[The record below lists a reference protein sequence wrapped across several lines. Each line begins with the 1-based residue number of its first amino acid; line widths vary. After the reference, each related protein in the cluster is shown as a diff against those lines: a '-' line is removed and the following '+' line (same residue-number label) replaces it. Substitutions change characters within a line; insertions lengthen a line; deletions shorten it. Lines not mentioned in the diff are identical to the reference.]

1 MSTDA
6 GLVAAAVGILAF
18 VIGLGVLVLRVPR
31 CPGCRRPGVA
41 EARALADAHPA
52 LVEVFYE
59 CRACGIVVS
68 RRTLGY
74 PGE

>member
-6 GLVAAAVGILAF
+6 GLVAMVGGLLAF
-18 VIGLGVLVLRVPR
+18 VIGLGVLVLHVPR
-31 CPGCRRPGVA
+31 CPGCRRPAVA
-41 EARALADAHPA
+41 EARAVADAHPA
-52 LVEVFYE
+52 LVEVCYE